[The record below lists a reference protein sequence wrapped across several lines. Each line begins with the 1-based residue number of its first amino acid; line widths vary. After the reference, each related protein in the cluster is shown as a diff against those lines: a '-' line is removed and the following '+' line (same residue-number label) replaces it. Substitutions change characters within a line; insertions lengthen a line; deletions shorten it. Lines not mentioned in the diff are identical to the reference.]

1 MALESRDLHLQYV
14 LFFLAL
20 CDVQL
25 LTTLQVWPPL
35 TRFGLHLS
43 GFVEYRMCLML
54 DLA

>member
-14 LFFLAL
+14 FLAYF
-20 CDVQL
+20 DVQL
-25 LTTLQVWPPL
+25 LTTLQAWAPV

-43 GFVEYRMCLML
+43 GSVEYRMYLML